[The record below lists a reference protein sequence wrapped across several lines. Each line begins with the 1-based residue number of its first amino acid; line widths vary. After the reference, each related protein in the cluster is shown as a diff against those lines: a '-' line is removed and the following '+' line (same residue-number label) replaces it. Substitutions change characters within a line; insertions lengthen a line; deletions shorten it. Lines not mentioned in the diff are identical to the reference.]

1 MKVASTAA
9 MIFALF
15 STCVAFAQS
24 GTPTPPAPPA
34 PPVPPAS
41 PEPTAGSQ
49 PKVAEGVLMKSQ
61 RASGDKGTFEW
72 ICTYRVAGTT
82 RNVQVDESCP
92 QTMPFALKR

>member
-1 MKVASTAA
+1 
-9 MIFALF
+9 
-15 STCVAFAQS
+15 
-24 GTPTPPAPPA
+24 
-34 PPVPPAS
+34 
-41 PEPTAGSQ
+41 
-49 PKVAEGVLMKSQ
+49 VAEGVLMKSQ